1 MTNAVAEQRAVQPPA
16 AVVEAFRIEPLAA
29 PLGAQVYGVDGREPL
44 SAEQILALKR
54 ALQEH
59 HILIFKNQQL
69 DDAQFLRFSTWFGSV
84 FQPHPDFLVLS
95 SQADGRAPDIV
106 KVANTGDGELGNYAL
121 PAHSDHQWTPT
132 PSSGSLLYAHEVPE
146 EGGETIWTNL
156 ALAYSRL
163 DEATKA
169 EIKDL
174 RLINYNPFVRIK
186 NGGYNGGIVTYR
198 TPDIEAIQGTEHPLV
213 RIHPDSGK
221 PLLFLSVHTEV
232 ELANYDPE
240 PGQALIARLREH
252 LKNPDFSYSHRWQV
266 GDIVYWDNQATLH
279 ARNAFPASQRRR
291 MQRISLAGSRPF

>member
-1 MTNAVAEQRAVQPPA
+1 MTNAVAEQRSVQPES

-44 SAEQILALKR
+44 GAEQILALKR
-54 ALQEH
+54 ALHEH
-59 HILIFKNQQL
+59 HILIFKNQHL

-146 EGGETIWTNL
+146 QGGETIWTNL
-156 ALAYSRL
+156 ALAYSTL

-169 EIKDL
+169 AINDL

-186 NGGYNGGIVTYR
+186 NGGYNGGFVTYR

-240 PGQALIARLREH
+240 RGQALISRLREH
-252 LKNPDFSYSHRWQV
+252 LKNPDLSYSHRWQV

-279 ARNAFPASQRRR
+279 ARNAFPANQRRR